1 MPSKSK
7 ARISES
13 MGSHLGPRMEK
24 RAPQFARQTPNIGE
38 MSPNVDDAKLVKFE
52 NNVPFFVVEK
62 PKSPTE
68 NPSMLVFKS
77 DPFMFAKQ
85 VIAGLT
91 PEEVYGFF
99 LDEDEAFSIAHDLVS
114 SAFESAKSLEEKK
127 EAVLGK
133 LDKHINKLQREINQH
148 MKEASVD
155 PDAADRHHQMAE
167 MKMST
172 IKELRNK
179 HKMVGASKKELI
191 KPEEDK

>member
-1 MPSKSK
+1 MSFKSK
-7 ARISES
+7 AQ
-13 MGSHLGPRMEK
+13 MGAAFGGHLGPEMK
-24 RAPQFARQTPNIGE
+24 RKAPEWASKTRNIE
-38 MSPNVDDAKLVKFE
+38 DLPQHVDEAKLVKFK

-91 PEEVYGFF
+91 PDEVFGFF
-99 LDEDEAFSIAHDLVS
+99 LDEDEAFSVAHDLVS

-127 EAVLGK
+127 EVVLGK
-133 LDKHINKLQREINQH
+133 LDKHINRLQREINQH